1 LYVYVNSSVLYTIPL
16 TVHDVVPSPVDVE
29 KYVTVLV
36 SPAHNSISCCAEVTK
51 DINKNNM
58 KKINFI

>member
-1 LYVYVNSSVLYTIPL
+1 VLYTIPL
-16 TVHDVVPSPVDVE
+16 IDHDVVPSPVDVE

-51 DINKNNM
+51 DIKINDM
-58 KKINFI
+58 KKMNFI

>member
-1 LYVYVNSSVLYTIPL
+1 VLYTIPL